1 MYIQGRTVQKWSNLI
16 KSLRDEVHLLA
27 GLRISRLVVSETRFQ
42 HDIVTTLLRCEMLA
56 SKQMHFASA
65 ITLIDDRP

>member
-1 MYIQGRTVQKWSNLI
+1 MQGRTVQKWSNLI
-16 KSLRDEVHLLA
+16 KSLSDEVHLPA
-27 GLRISRLVVSETRFQ
+27 GLCFSRLIVS
-42 HDIVTTLLRCEMLA
+42 ILLRPEKLA

>member
-27 GLRISRLVVSETRFQ
+27 GLRFSRLKVPA
-42 HDIVTTLLRCEMLA
+42 LLRCELLA
-56 SKQMHFASA
+56 SKQMYFASA
-65 ITLIDDRP
+65 IILIDGRP